1 VALQFHEQ
9 VETLNMVALQFHGQA
24 NFSQHQWMHGVQTSI
39 LCEEVVNVQLL
50 VFSFWCE
57 RLSML

>member
-1 VALQFHEQ
+1 
-9 VETLNMVALQFHGQA
+9 
-24 NFSQHQWMHGVQTSI
+24 MHGVQTSI
-39 LCEEVVNVQLL
+39 LCEVVNVQLP